1 MKTYLVAL
9 DTSPVAADVLAAVK
23 ELAPKTEAR
32 VILLRAVM
40 RPLELPP
47 EAYSMY
53 PEKLEEMLVDAG
65 KKSLEALALE
75 LPQDMVIEAV
85 VQVGIPWQV
94 ICEMAKARNVDL
106 IVLGAHG
113 HSFLD
118 RLIGTTT
125 QRVLNHIDRSVLVVW
140 PTLPGKK

>member
-9 DTSPVAADVLAAVK
+9 DSSPVAADVLAAVK

-32 VILLRAVM
+32 VVLLRAVM

-53 PEKLEEMLVDAG
+53 PEKLEEMLVDTSR
-65 KKSLEALALE
+65 KSLEALALE
-75 LPQDMVIEAV
+75 LPQEMVIESI
-85 VQVGIPWQV
+85 VQVGTPWQV
-94 ICEMAKARNVDL
+94 ICEVAKARNVDL

-113 HSFLD
+113 HRFLD
-118 RLIGTTT
+118 RLLGTTT
-125 QRVLNHIDRSVLVVW
+125 QRVLNHADRSVLVVW
-140 PTLPGKK
+140 PPLHSKK

>member
-9 DTSPVAADVLAAVK
+9 DSSPVAADVLAAVK
-23 ELAPKTEAR
+23 ELAEKTAAR
-32 VILLRAVM
+32 VILLRTVM

-53 PEKLEEMLVDAG
+53 PERLEQLLVDAG
-65 KKSLEALALE
+65 RKSLEALALE
-75 LPQDMVIEAV
+75 LPQEMLIESV

-94 ICEMAKARNVDL
+94 ICEVATARNVDL

-113 HSFLD
+113 HRFLD
-118 RLIGTTT
+118 RLLGTTT
-125 QRVLNHIDRSVLVVW
+125 QRVLNHADRSVLVVW
-140 PTLPGKK
+140 PPLQAKK